1 MRISEDYIQSQLRPK
16 LYKIF
21 NKLSTDDLLTLIKI
35 CNTLDIKSFVL
46 SFAIEI
52 LDDRNVFYKIKHSPI
67 K

>member
-21 NKLSTDDLLTLIKI
+21 NKLSNDDLLTLIKI

-52 LDDRNVFYKIKHSPI
+52 LDDRNVFYKIKHSSI